1 MESASRTSRRARP
14 YKKMSLSDAAEYT
27 RGFSAAER
35 DRFWR
40 DQDAPPNVRRRRRE
54 ARRWLNLLKA
64 LSTNPCRSER
74 QPGDGWLTNEEKFA
88 IWRNARQRLRHWD
101 PELYRIVERIE
112 WEDRARYEGIPVIEE
127 RVAQWRIVCAR
138 QWPQQRRLRDETRH
152 YGAFPLNRDQIWA
165 ILGVPSREVFLST
178 AEVAE
183 RQTR

>member
-1 MESASRTSRRARP
+1 MKTGLGTLPRPRYRRMPFAKASDYSSRLPR
-14 YKKMSLSDAAEYT
+14 D
-27 RGFSAAER
+27 ER

-40 DQDAPPNVRRRRRE
+40 DQDAPRNVRRRRRD
-54 ARRWLNLLKA
+54 ARRWLNLLLA

-101 PELYRIVERIE
+101 PELYRAVERIE
-112 WEDRARYEGIPVIEE
+112 WEDRARYEDITNLDE

-138 QWPQQRRLRDETRH
+138 QWPQQHRLRAETRQF
-152 YGAFPLNRDQIWA
+152 GAYPLSHEQIWA
-165 ILGVPSREVFLST
+165 ILGVPSREVFLTT